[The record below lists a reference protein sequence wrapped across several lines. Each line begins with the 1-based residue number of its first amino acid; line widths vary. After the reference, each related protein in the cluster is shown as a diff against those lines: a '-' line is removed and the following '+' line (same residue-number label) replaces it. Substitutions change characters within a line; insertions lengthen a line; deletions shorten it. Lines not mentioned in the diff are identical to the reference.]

1 MSRLTSLFS
10 SAAFRTLLI
19 VLCFTVACVLSH
31 RLFLLKDMT
40 ATGHHTLKP
49 QSVATLAQ
57 FTDPLDVEVFI
68 NPQDPQLESIT
79 NLLEKYRTRKT
90 DINITVSDP
99 ALDPQRMRQ
108 LDVAPG
114 GEIFM
119 RYESRTQRLTQ
130 VSEQSLT
137 SAMQRLVRTKNH
149 NILFTSGHGERAIN
163 SNTNAD
169 LGIFTQQLSN
179 SGFIV
184 DTVNLSTQGSLNPDN
199 GTLVIAGPL
208 HRFLANEVVLLLDYI
223 SKGGNLIWLTE
234 PDSDDGLKS
243 VAIELGIERLPGVV
257 IDMAAQQLQIER
269 PDFAVANDYFRHQA
283 TRGFSEIT
291 LFPQASGLAFKA
303 DREWQVAP
311 LVHSTEQ
318 SWTETGAL
326 SGQVEYGDDTQEV
339 SGPIPLVFA
348 LERDVADKKQRV
360 IVAGDGDFLADAWIA
375 NGGNRDLGNRLFNW
389 SVGDTA
395 MITLNTPLETDT
407 KLDLSRSGMFLLAGT
422 SLLFLPGLLFTVA
435 TGVWYRRQHG

>member
-1 MSRLTSLFS
+1 
-10 SAAFRTLLI
+10 
-19 VLCFTVACVLSH
+19 
-31 RLFLLKDMT
+31 
-40 ATGHHTLKP
+40 
-49 QSVATLAQ
+49 
-57 FTDPLDVEVFI
+57 
-68 NPQDPQLESIT
+68 
-79 NLLEKYRTRKT
+79 
-90 DINITVSDP
+90 
-99 ALDPQRMRQ
+99 MRQ

-243 VAIELGIERLPGVV
+243 
-257 IDMAAQQLQIER
+257 
-269 PDFAVANDYFRHQA
+269 
-283 TRGFSEIT
+283 RGFSEIT

-407 KLDLSRSGMFLLAGT
+407 KLQTLPVTAPALQQRLKPLLETNRYNSRSYALSDIPAAEIFTDAITLTINQAEFHFGSIEPVSKLRFVRSGEKAYLQPDTVLPMLSANRKSQLIAAHTDDGYTITRDNGFTYLLDPAT
-422 SLLFLPGLLFTVA
+422 AESLGLAELLP
-435 TGVWYRRQHG
+435 